1 MFATHHAITRKM
13 MRSALI
19 PVAGLFLF
27 TALSFGQT
35 TAIEGDVKGED
46 GALLKGALVKIDRTD
61 IKGSYKVKTDKKG
74 HYFHAG
80 LPLGTYNV
88 TVEVDGKDMDSL
100 NNVKPRLGDPLP
112 VNFDLSTKKRQQE
125 AIQKAADKGEV
136 PAEVER
142 SMSKEQKAALEK
154 SIKERQAQMSKNKAL
169 NDAFNAGREA
179 LTNAN
184 TVLPDKLRQ
193 AQTPEDK
200 KAINEQILA
209 SCQTAID
216 QFKKASEMD
225 PKQHV
230 IWGNMADAYACLATK
245 TTGDELAKNYDG
257 AFDAYKKALELKP
270 DDAAYHNNYGLLLAK
285 AKKFEE
291 AKKELE
297 TAAALDPP
305 GAGKY
310 FFNLG
315 AVLVNGGNYGPA
327 EEAFKQAIAADPA
340 YADAHF
346 QYGVALM
353 AKATTTADGKVVPP
367 PGTAEAFQKYL
378 ELKPD
383 GRDAEAAKGMLA
395 AIGSSVSTQYVNPD
409 AKKKTPPPAKKK

>member
-1 MFATHHAITRKM
+1 MFATHQATTRKI

-19 PVAGLFLF
+19 PAAGLFLF

-35 TAIEGDVKGED
+35 TAIEGEVKGED
-46 GALLKGALVKIDRTD
+46 GVLLKGALIKIDRTD
-61 IKGSYKVKTDKKG
+61 IKGAYKVKTDKKG

-88 TVEVDGKDMDSL
+88 TVEVDGKDMDTMG
-100 NNVKPRLGDPLP
+100 NVKPRLGDPLP
-112 VNFDLSTKKRQQE
+112 VNFDLSTKKKQ
-125 AIQKAADKGEV
+125 AAALTAAVDKGEI

-154 SIKERQAQMSKNKAL
+154 SIKERKAVMSKNKEL
-169 NDAFNAGREA
+169 NDAFNAGRDA

-193 AQTPEDK
+193 TQSPDDK
-200 KAINEQILA
+200 AEINKQILA
-209 SCQTAID
+209 SYQTALEK
-216 QFKKASEMD
+216 FKAASEMD
-225 PKQHV
+225 SKQHV
-230 IWGNMADAYACLATK
+230 IWGNMADAYAGVAGK
-245 TTGDELAKNYDG
+245 TTGEDQTKAYDG

-270 DDAAYHNNYGLLLAK
+270 DDPAYHNNYGLLLAR
-285 AKKFEE
+285 AKKFDD
-291 AKKELE
+291 AKTELQ

-327 EEAFKQAIAADPA
+327 EEAFKQAIAADPN

-346 QYGVALM
+346 QFGVALM
-353 AKATTTADGKVVPP
+353 AKATTTNDGKVVPP
-367 PGTAEAFQKYL
+367 PGTVEAFQKYL

-383 GRDAEAAKGMLA
+383 GKDAEAAKGMLQ
-395 AIGSSVSTQYVNPD
+395 AIGGSVSTNYVNPD
-409 AKKKTPPPAKKK
+409 AKKKTPPAKKK

>member
-1 MFATHHAITRKM
+1 MFATLHAITRKT

-19 PVAGLFLF
+19 PAAGLFLF

-46 GALLKGALVKIDRTD
+46 GVLLKGALVKIVRTD
-61 IKGSYKVKTDKKG
+61 IKGSYPVKTDKKG

-88 TVEVDGKDMDSL
+88 TVEVDGKDMDTI
-100 NNVKPRLGDPLP
+100 NNVKPRLGDPMP
-112 VNFDLSTKKRQQE
+112 VNFDLSTRKKQAE
-125 AIQKAADKGEV
+125 ALQKAADKGEI

-142 SMSKEQKAALEK
+142 SMTKEQKAALDK
-154 SIKERQAQMSKNKAL
+154 SIKDRQAQMSKNKEL
-169 NDAFNAGREA
+169 NDAFNAGRDA
-179 LTNAN
+179 LTAKDYPAA
-184 TVLPDKLRQ
+184 LEKF
-193 AQTPEDK
+193 
-200 KAINEQILA
+200 KAA
-209 SCQTAID
+209 SA
-216 QFKKASEMD
+216 MD

-230 IWGNMADAYACLATK
+230 IWGNMADAYAGQAGK
-245 TTGDELAKNYDG
+245 VTGDDQAKAYEA

-270 DDAAYHNNYGLLLAK
+270 DDAAYHNNYGLLLAR
-285 AKKFEE
+285 AKKFDE
-291 AKKELE
+291 AKSELQ

-315 AVLVNGGNYGPA
+315 AVLVNGGNYAPA
-327 EEAFKQAIAADPA
+327 EEAFKQAIAADPN

-383 GRDAEAAKGMLA
+383 GRDAEAAKGMLQ
-395 AIGSSVSTQYVNPD
+395 AIGSTLTTTYLNPD
-409 AKKKTPPPAKKK
+409 AKKKPPPAKKK